1 MSLIDSFLRSM
12 YMRKGSDLHVIAGD
26 PPRMRVH
33 GDLITLDNNKLDP
46 EELKAELFGI
56 MSEASLNQF
65 NVHDSADFAHSIPDV
80 ARFRVNVFRHLN
92 GVGAVFRGIPSKAL
106 TLDELKMPK
115 SLHELATANRGLILV
130 TGKTG
135 SGKSTTLAGVIDAIN
150 ARVKG
155 HILTIEDPIE
165 FVHQRKLCLMS
176 QREIGIHSSSFADA
190 LHSAL
195 REDPDAILVGELRDL
210 ETMSIAMTAAEMGV
224 LVMGTL
230 HTNGAAATI
239 DRVVN
244 IFPSDKQD
252 HVRNMLSTS
261 LRGVVS
267 QQLLKRKDGTGRVA
281 ALEILINTPGRGK
294 SNPSGQA
301 RADRDRDAVERARGH
316 VHDGLVAQEAAR
328 RGCDLGRGGLPQR
341 VRQSQVRARQRHLK
355 AASRWHNGHGSAS
368 CYSRPS
374 YFGCGA
380 CSS

>member
-1 MSLIDSFLRSM
+1 MSLIDDFLRSM
-12 YMRKGSDLHVIAGD
+12 QLRKGSDLHVVAGD

-33 GDLITLDNNKLDP
+33 GDLITLDNQPLDP
-46 EELKAELFGI
+46 EELKGEIFGL

-65 NVHDSADFAHSIPDV
+65 NVHDSADFAHAIPDV

-92 GVGAVFRGIPSKAL
+92 GIGAVFRGIPSKAL

-115 SLHELATANRGLILV
+115 ALHELATATRGLILV

-135 SGKSTTLAGVIDAIN
+135 SGKSTTLAAVIDAIN
-150 ARVKG
+150 TRLKG

-165 FVHQRKLCLMS
+165 FVHQRKSCLMS
-176 QREIGIHSSSFADA
+176 QREVGIHSPSFADA

-267 QQLLKRKDGTGRVA
+267 QQLVKKKDGTGRGV
-281 ALEILINTPGRGK
+281 ALEILINTSAAANLIRQGK
-294 SNPSGQA
+294 LEQLENVMQSSGLAGMCTMDSSLKKLLDSGVISGEEAYLQA
-301 RADRDRDAVERARGH
+301 FD
-316 VHDGLVAQEAAR
+316 
-328 RGCDLGRGGLPQR
+328 
-341 VRQSQVRARQRHLK
+341 K
-355 AASRWHNGHGSAS
+355 AKFEQFKDIA
-368 CYSRPS
+368 
-374 YFGCGA
+374 
-380 CSS
+380 